1 MQRVTHL
8 SGTLWFGLKSRCWLF
23 GLQDTSRPVKPHLIG
38 LCRLLTILVQAM
50 FTSQG
55 SFLSAKGW
63 CWHSCFCLAV
73 CNLWHSHPDLLF
85 WWPGTWRNG
94 CPSLSTAAGMLGKY
108 SGSPKHSSLFN
119 FVLHGEGGMCSQFC
133 RTFLLC
139 CQEIPAGFSP
149 LDKIRI
155 ELFGWHYWFDNEF
168 SYFPTTLFPF
178 LCEEWHLAWLTLA
191 LLFLGQTSR
200 DGDCR
205 FIRVHTGWL

>member
-108 SGSPKHSSLFN
+108 SGSPKLSSLFN
-119 FVLHGEGGMCSQFC
+119 FVLHGEGGDVQPVLQDIPTLLSGDTC
-133 RTFLLC
+133 R
-139 CQEIPAGFSP
+139 
-149 LDKIRI
+149 
-155 ELFGWHYWFDNEF
+155 
-168 SYFPTTLFPF
+168 LFPPGQDQDRII
-178 LCEEWHLAWLTLA
+178 WMTL
-191 LLFLGQTSR
+191 L
-200 DGDCR
+200 
-205 FIRVHTGWL
+205 IW